1 MAISS
6 AGIGSGLDVAKIVE
20 QMVAAEKVPLKKLEY
35 KAEGIQTQISTY
47 GEIKSLTSKLGDIVS
62 KLTRDSAW
70 NGVSI
75 SSSNPT
81 LSGTMTGIAATGTY
95 NIKVTHLAQAQTT
108 ALGGTGG
115 IALAKDQAMGT
126 AGTITLKMGAESKDI
141 NITSS
146 DTLTKIATKINEAGM
161 GIQASIVTDVNGQER
176 LMLRSKETGTDKS
189 FKVEIDTALTKLGQ
203 KTSTDKAFE
212 VNLSA
217 PLAAVLGQN
226 TTQNAQNAKV
236 ELNGL
241 VVESSSNTFANTI
254 PGMSFTV
261 SEVTSTAATLN
272 VKADTEAMKKN
283 IQEFV
288 DTYNELNDLLTK
300 STKSVRTADGKL
312 DPSVQKEGVGTLQ
325 GDSATVSLQNSLRML
340 TQGISGSTG
349 GLTRLA
355 EIGIQ
360 MQEGGKLSTDTTK
373 LDKALTNLEGLKGL
387 FANKADALGQGGGI
401 AVNFKNFTDKL
412 LAFDGTLNTKSDSLD
427 SKLKSNTAEQD
438 KVNKRADTLEKR
450 LYAQYSA
457 LDTKM
462 ASLNALNAYVS
473 QMVTTWNKAKS

>member
-20 QMVAAEKVPLKKLEY
+20 QTVAAEKVPLKKLEY

-95 NIKVTHLAQAQTT
+95 NIQVTHLAQAQTT
-108 ALGGTGG
+108 ALGGAGG
-115 IALAKDQAMGT
+115 IALAKDQAMGA
-126 AGTITLKMGAESKDI
+126 AGTIKLTMGTESKDI
-141 NITSS
+141 AIESS

-161 GIQASIVTDVNGQER
+161 GIQASIVTNVDGQER
-176 LMLRSKETGTDKS
+176 LMLRSKETGTDKA
-189 FKVEIDTALTKLGQ
+189 FTVDLG
-203 KTSTDKAFE
+203 A
-212 VNLSA
+212 A
-217 PLAAVLGQN
+217 PAVLGQN

-412 LAFDGTLNTKSDSLD
+412 LSFDGTLNTKTDSLERT
-427 SKLKSNTAEQD
+427 LKSNSAEQT
-438 KVNKRADTLEKR
+438 KVNTRADTLEKR

>member
-20 QMVAAEKVPLKKLEY
+20 QTVAAEKVPLKKLEY

-108 ALGGTGG
+108 ALGGAGG
-115 IALAKDQAMGT
+115 AALPKDQTMGA
-126 AGTITLKMGAESKDI
+126 AGTIKLTMGTESKDI
-141 NITSS
+141 AIESS

-161 GIQASIVTDVNGQER
+161 GIQASVVTDVDGKER
-176 LMLRSKETGTDKS
+176 LMLRSKETGTDK
-189 FKVEIDTALTKLGQ
+189 
-203 KTSTDKAFE
+203 AFT
-212 VNLSA
+212 VDLSA
-217 PLAAVLGQN
+217 APAPAPAPAPAVLGQ
-226 TTQNAQNAKV
+226 TTPQNAQNAQNAKV

-241 VVESSSNTFANTI
+241 VVESSTNTFANTI

-412 LAFDGTLNTKSDSLD
+412 LSFDGTLNTKTDSLERT
-427 SKLKSNTAEQD
+427 LKSNSAEQD
-438 KVNKRADTLEKR
+438 KVNTRADTLEKR

>member
-20 QMVAAEKVPLKKLEY
+20 QTVAAEKTPLKKLEY

-47 GEIKSLTSKLGDIVS
+47 GEIKSLTSKLGDSVS

-95 NIKVTHLAQAQTT
+95 NIQVTQLAQAQTT
-108 ALGGTGG
+108 ALGGAGG
-115 IALAKDQAMGT
+115 AALPKDQTMGA
-126 AGTITLKMGAESKDI
+126 AGTIKLTMGTESKDI
-141 NITSS
+141 AIESS

-161 GIQASIVTDVNGQER
+161 GIQASIVTDVDGKER
-176 LMLRSKETGTDKS
+176 LMLRSKETGTDKAFTVDLGS
-189 FKVEIDTALTKLGQ
+189 LSSAPAALGQ
-203 KTSTDKAFE
+203 
-212 VNLSA
+212 
-217 PLAAVLGQN
+217 PL
-226 TTQNAQNAKV
+226 TPTQTAQNAKV
-236 ELNGL
+236 KLNGME
-241 VVESSSNTFANTI
+241 VESSSNTFANTI

-261 SEVTSTAATLN
+261 SELTSTAATLN

-412 LAFDGTLNTKSDSLD
+412 LAFDGTLNTKSDSLE

>member
-20 QMVAAEKVPLKKLEY
+20 QTVAAEKVPLKKLEY

-47 GEIKSLTSKLGDIVS
+47 GEIKSLTSKLGDSVS

-70 NGVSI
+70 NGVTI
-75 SSSNPT
+75 SSSNST
-81 LSGTMTGIAATGTY
+81 ITGTMTGIAAPGTY

-108 ALGGTGG
+108 ALGGAGG
-115 IALAKDQAMGT
+115 AALPKDQAMGA
-126 AGTITLKMGAESKDI
+126 AGTIKLTMGTESKDI
-141 NITSS
+141 AISSS

-161 GIQASIVTDVNGQER
+161 GIQASIVTDVDGKER
-176 LMLRSKETGTDKS
+176 LMLRSKETGTDKE
-189 FKVEIDTALTKLGQ
+189 FT
-203 KTSTDKAFE
+203 
-212 VNLSA
+212 VNLGAA
-217 PLAAVLGQN
+217 PGVLGQN

-236 ELNGL
+236 ELNGMA
-241 VVESSSNTFANTI
+241 VESSSNTFANTI

-272 VKADTEAMKKN
+272 VKPDTEAMKKN

-288 DTYNELNDLLTK
+288 DAYNELNDLLTK
-300 STKSVRTADGKL
+300 STKSVRTADGKV
-312 DPSVQKEGVGTLQ
+312 DQSAQSSGVGTLQ
-325 GDSATVSLQNSLRML
+325 GDSTTVSLQNSLRML
-340 TQGISGSTG
+340 TQGISGSKG
-349 GLTRLA
+349 SLTRLSD
-355 EIGIQ
+355 IGIQ
-360 MQEGGKLSTDTTK
+360 MQEGGKLSLDASK
-373 LDKALTNLEGLKGL
+373 LDKALTNVDDLKGL
-387 FANKADALGQGGGI
+387 FANKADSQGQGGGI
-401 AVNFKNFTDKL
+401 AVNFKNFTDQL

-427 SKLKSNTAEQD
+427 SKLKSNIAEQD
-438 KVNKRADTLEKR
+438 KVNKRADALEKR

-473 QMVTTWNKAKS
+473 QMVTTWNNSKS

>member
-75 SSSNPT
+75 SSSNTT

-115 IALAKDQAMGT
+115 IALAKDQAMGA
-126 AGTITLKMGAESKDI
+126 AGTIKLKMGAVEKDI
-141 NITSS
+141 SVSGS
-146 DTLTKIATKINEAGM
+146 DTLTKIATKINEAEM
-161 GIQASIVTDVNGQER
+161 GIQASVVTDVDGKER
-176 LMLRSKETGTDKS
+176 LMLRSKETGTDK
-189 FKVEIDTALTKLGQ
+189 
-203 KTSTDKAFE
+203 AFT
-212 VNLSA
+212 VDLSA
-217 PLAAVLGQN
+217 APTVLGQN

-241 VVESSSNTFANTI
+241 VVESSANTFANTI

-288 DTYNELNDLLTK
+288 DTYNELNDLLTQ
-300 STKSVRTADGKL
+300 STKYVEESKTA
-312 DPSVQKEGVGTLQ
+312 GVLQ

-412 LAFDGTLNTKSDSLD
+412 LSFDGTLNTKTDSLERT
-427 SKLKSNTAEQD
+427 LKSNSAEQT
-438 KVNKRADTLEKR
+438 KVNTRADTLEKR

>member
-108 ALGGTGG
+108 AIGGAGG
-115 IALAKDQAMGT
+115 AALPKDQAMGAA
-126 AGTITLKMGAESKDI
+126 AGTIKLKMGAVEKDI
-141 NITSS
+141 SVSGT
-146 DTLTKIATKINEAGM
+146 DTLTSIATKVNEAGM
-161 GIQASIVTDVNGQER
+161 GIQASIVTDVDGKER
-176 LMLRSKETGTDKS
+176 LMLRSKETGTDKK
-189 FKVEIDTALTKLGQ
+189 FTVDIDSALTALGQ
-203 KTSTDKAFE
+203 TTTQ
-212 VNLSA
+212 
-217 PLAAVLGQN
+217 AA
-226 TTQNAQNAKV
+226 QNAQV
-236 ELNGL
+236 ELNGMAI
-241 VVESSSNTFANTI
+241 ESSSNTFANTI
-254 PGMSFTV
+254 PGLSFTV
-261 SEVTSTAATLN
+261 SEVTTTAATLN

-412 LAFDGTLNTKSDSLD
+412 LSFDGTLNTKTDSLERT
-427 SKLKSNTAEQD
+427 LKSNSAEQA
-438 KVNKRADTLEKR
+438 KVNTRADTLEKR

>member
-95 NIKVTHLAQAQTT
+95 NIQVTQLAQAQTT
-108 ALGGTGG
+108 ALGGIDGA
-115 IALAKDQAMGT
+115 ALPKDQPMG
-126 AGTITLKMGAESKDI
+126 AGTIKLTMGTESKDI
-141 NITSS
+141 DITPS

-161 GIQASIVTDVNGQER
+161 GIQASIVTNVDGQER
-176 LMLRSKETGTDKS
+176 LMLRSKETGTDKA
-189 FKVEIDTALTKLGQ
+189 FTVDIDPALTKLGQ
-203 KTSTDKAFE
+203 AKAQ
-212 VNLSA
+212 A
-217 PLAAVLGQN
+217 
-226 TTQNAQNAKV
+226 AQNAKV
-236 ELNGL
+236 ELNGM

-254 PGMSFTV
+254 PGLSFTV
-261 SEVTSTAATLN
+261 SEVTTNAATLT

-288 DTYNELNDLLTK
+288 DAYNELNDLLTK
-300 STKSVRTADGKL
+300 STKSVRTADGKV
-312 DPSVQKEGVGTLQ
+312 DQSAQSSGVGTLQ
-325 GDSATVSLQNSLRML
+325 GDSTTVSLQNSLRML
-340 TQGISGSTG
+340 TQGISGSKG
-349 GLTRLA
+349 SLTRLSD
-355 EIGIQ
+355 IGIQ
-360 MQEGGKLSTDTTK
+360 MQEGGKLSLDASK
-373 LDKALTNLEGLKGL
+373 LDKALTNVDDLKGL
-387 FANKADALGQGGGI
+387 FANKADSQGQGGGI
-401 AVNFKNFTDKL
+401 AVNFKNFTDQL

-427 SKLKSNTAEQD
+427 SKLKSNIAEQD
-438 KVNKRADTLEKR
+438 KVNKRADALETR

-473 QMVTTWNKAKS
+473 QMVTTWNKG

>member
-20 QMVAAEKVPLKKLEY
+20 QMVAAEKTPLKKLEY

-47 GEIKSLTSKLGDIVS
+47 GEIKSLTSKLGDSAS

-70 NGVSI
+70 NGVTI
-75 SSSNPT
+75 SSSNST
-81 LSGTMTGIAATGTY
+81 ITGTMTGIAEPGTY
-95 NIKVTHLAQAQTT
+95 NIKVTQLAQAQTT
-108 ALGGTGG
+108 VIGGTGG
-115 IALAKDQAMGT
+115 AGGSALAKDQTMG
-126 AGTITLKMGAESKDI
+126 ADGTIKLKMGAVEKDI
-141 NITSS
+141 SVSSS
-146 DTLTKIATKINEAGM
+146 DTLTKIATKINEAEM
-161 GIQASIVTDVNGQER
+161 GIQASVVTDVDGKER
-176 LMLRSKETGTDKS
+176 LMLRSKETGTDK
-189 FKVEIDTALTKLGQ
+189 
-203 KTSTDKAFE
+203 AFT
-212 VNLSA
+212 VDLSSA
-217 PLAAVLGQN
+217 PTVLGQN

-288 DTYNELNDLLTK
+288 DAYNALNDLLTK
-300 STKSVRTADGKL
+300 STKSVRTADGKV
-312 DPSVQKEGVGTLQ
+312 DQSAQNSGAGTLQ
-325 GDSATVSLQNSLRML
+325 GDSTTVSLQNSLRML
-340 TQGISGSTG
+340 TQGISGSKG
-349 GLTRLA
+349 SLTRLSD
-355 EIGIQ
+355 IGIQ

-373 LDKALTNLEGLKGL
+373 LDKALTNIDDLKGL
-387 FANKADALGQGGGI
+387 FANKADGLGQGGGI

-412 LAFDGTLNTKSDSLD
+412 LAYDGTLNTKSDSLE

-438 KVNKRADTLEKR
+438 KVNKRADALEKR

-473 QMVTTWNKAKS
+473 QMVTTWNNSKS

>member
-20 QMVAAEKVPLKKLEY
+20 QTVAAEKTPLKKLEY

-47 GEIKSLTSKLGDIVS
+47 GEIKSLTSKLGDSAS

-95 NIKVTHLAQAQTT
+95 NIQVTQLAQAQTT
-108 ALGGTGG
+108 ALGGIDGA
-115 IALAKDQAMGT
+115 ALPKDQPMG
-126 AGTITLKMGAESKDI
+126 AGTIKLTMGTESKDI
-141 NITSS
+141 DITPS

-161 GIQASIVTDVNGQER
+161 GIQASIVTDVDGKER
-176 LMLRSKETGTDKS
+176 LMLRSKETGTDKAFTVDLS
-189 FKVEIDTALTKLGQ
+189 SAPTALRQT
-203 KTSTDKAFE
+203 
-212 VNLSA
+212 
-217 PLAAVLGQN
+217 P
-226 TTQNAQNAKV
+226 TQDAQNAKV
-236 ELNGL
+236 KLNGME
-241 VVESSSNTFANTI
+241 VESSSNTFANTI

-272 VKADTEAMKKN
+272 VKPDTEAMKKN

-288 DTYNELNDLLTK
+288 DAYNELNDLLTK
-300 STKSVRTADGKL
+300 STKSVRTADGKV
-312 DPSVQKEGVGTLQ
+312 DQSAQSSGVGTLQ
-325 GDSATVSLQNSLRML
+325 GDSTTVSLQNSLRML
-340 TQGISGSTG
+340 TQGISGSKG
-349 GLTRLA
+349 SLTRLSD
-355 EIGIQ
+355 IGIQ
-360 MQEGGKLSTDTTK
+360 MQEGGKLSLDASK
-373 LDKALTNLEGLKGL
+373 LDKALTNVDDVKGL
-387 FANKADALGQGGGI
+387 FANKADSLGQGGGI

-438 KVNKRADTLEKR
+438 KVNKRAEALETR

-473 QMVTTWNKAKS
+473 QMVTTWNKA

>member
-95 NIKVTHLAQAQTT
+95 NIKVTDLAQAQTT
-108 ALGGTGG
+108 ALGGAGG
-115 IALAKDQAMGT
+115 AALPKDKPMGA
-126 AGTITLKMGAESKDI
+126 AGTIKLTMGAESKDI
-141 NITSS
+141 AIESS

-161 GIQASIVTDVNGQER
+161 GIQASIVTNVDGQER
-176 LMLRSKETGTDKS
+176 LMLRSKETGTDK
-189 FKVEIDTALTKLGQ
+189 
-203 KTSTDKAFE
+203 AFT
-212 VNLSA
+212 VDLSSA
-217 PLAAVLGQN
+217 PTALGQN
-226 TTQNAQNAKV
+226 TPQNAKNAKV

-241 VVESSSNTFANTI
+241 VVESSTNTFANTI

-412 LAFDGTLNTKSDSLD
+412 LSFDGTLNTKTDSLERT
-427 SKLKSNTAEQD
+427 LKSNSAEQT
-438 KVNKRADTLEKR
+438 KVNTRADTLEKR

>member
-20 QMVAAEKVPLKKLEY
+20 QTVAAEKIPLKKLEY

-47 GEIKSLTSKLGDIVS
+47 GEIKSLTSKLGDIAS

-70 NGVSI
+70 NGVTI
-75 SSSNPT
+75 SSSNST
-81 LSGTMTGIAATGTY
+81 ITGTMTGIAAPGTY
-95 NIKVTHLAQAQTT
+95 NIKVTQLAQAQTT
-108 ALGGTGG
+108 VIGGADAV
-115 IALAKDQAMGT
+115 ALAKDETMG
-126 AGTITLKMGAESKDI
+126 ADGTIKLKMGAVEKDI
-141 NITSS
+141 SVSSS
-146 DTLTKIATKINEAGM
+146 DTLTKIATKINEAEM
-161 GIQASIVTDVNGQER
+161 GIQASVVTDVDGKER
-176 LMLRSKETGTDKS
+176 LMLRSKETGTDKA
-189 FKVEIDTALTKLGQ
+189 FTVDIDPDLTKLGQ
-203 KTSTDKAFE
+203 AKAQ
-212 VNLSA
+212 A
-217 PLAAVLGQN
+217 
-226 TTQNAQNAKV
+226 AQNAKV
-236 ELNGL
+236 ELNGME
-241 VVESSSNTFANTI
+241 VESSSNTFANTI

-288 DTYNELNDLLTK
+288 EAYNALNDLLTQ
-300 STKSVRTADGKL
+300 STKYVEESKTA
-312 DPSVQKEGVGTLQ
+312 GVLQ

-412 LAFDGTLNTKSDSLD
+412 LSFDGTLNTKTDSLERT
-427 SKLKSNTAEQD
+427 LKSNSAAQD
-438 KVNKRADTLEKR
+438 KVNTRADTLEKR

>member
-20 QMVAAEKVPLKKLEY
+20 QMVAAEKIPLKKLEY

-95 NIKVTHLAQAQTT
+95 NIKVTDLAQAQTT
-108 ALGGTGG
+108 ALGGAGG
-115 IALAKDQAMGT
+115 IALAKDKAMGA
-126 AGTITLKMGAESKDI
+126 AGTIKLKMGAVEKDI
-141 NITSS
+141 SVSSS
-146 DTLTKIATKINEAGM
+146 DTLTKIATKINEAEM
-161 GIQASIVTDVNGQER
+161 GIQASVVTDVDGKER
-176 LMLRSKETGTDKS
+176 LMLRSKETGTDK
-189 FKVEIDTALTKLGQ
+189 
-203 KTSTDKAFE
+203 AFT
-212 VNLSA
+212 VDLSA
-217 PLAAVLGQN
+217 APTVLGQN

-241 VVESSSNTFANTI
+241 IVESSSNTFANTI

-288 DTYNELNDLLTK
+288 DTYNELNDLLTQ
-300 STKSVRTADGKL
+300 STKYVEESKTA
-312 DPSVQKEGVGTLQ
+312 GVLQ

-412 LAFDGTLNTKSDSLD
+412 LSFDGTLNTKTDSLERT
-427 SKLKSNTAEQD
+427 LKSNSAEQT
-438 KVNKRADTLEKR
+438 KVNTRADTLEKR

>member
-108 ALGGTGG
+108 ALGGAGG
-115 IALAKDQAMGT
+115 IALAKDQAMGA
-126 AGTITLKMGAESKDI
+126 AGTIKLKMGAVEKEISVS
-141 NITSS
+141 SS
-146 DTLTKIATKINEAGM
+146 DTLTKIATKINEAEM
-161 GIQASIVTDVNGQER
+161 GIQASVVTDVDGKER
-176 LMLRSKETGTDKS
+176 LMLRSKETGTDKAFTVDLS
-189 FKVEIDTALTKLGQ
+189 SAPTALGQ
-203 KTSTDKAFE
+203 AE
-212 VNLSA
+212 A
-217 PLAAVLGQN
+217 QAAK
-226 TTQNAQNAKV
+226 NAKV
-236 ELNGL
+236 KLNGME
-241 VVESSSNTFANTI
+241 VESSTNTFANTI

-288 DTYNELNDLLTK
+288 DTYNELNDLLTQ
-300 STKSVRTADGKL
+300 STKYVEESKTA
-312 DPSVQKEGVGTLQ
+312 GVLQ

-412 LAFDGTLNTKSDSLD
+412 LSFDGTLNTKTDSLERT
-427 SKLKSNTAEQD
+427 LKSNSAEQT
-438 KVNKRADTLEKR
+438 KVNTRADTLEKR

>member
-20 QMVAAEKVPLKKLEY
+20 QTVAAEKTPLKKLEY

-47 GEIKSLTSKLGDIVS
+47 GEIKSLTSKLGDSVS

-95 NIKVTHLAQAQTT
+95 NIQVMHLAQAQTT
-108 ALGGTGG
+108 ALGGAGG
-115 IALAKDQAMGT
+115 AALPKDQTMGA
-126 AGTITLKMGAESKDI
+126 AGTIKLTMGTESKDI
-141 NITSS
+141 AIESS

-161 GIQASIVTDVNGQER
+161 GIQASIVTDVDGKER
-176 LMLRSKETGTDKS
+176 LMLRSKETGTDK
-189 FKVEIDTALTKLGQ
+189 
-203 KTSTDKAFE
+203 AFT
-212 VNLSA
+212 VDLSA
-217 PLAAVLGQN
+217 APTVLGQN

-261 SEVTSTAATLN
+261 SELTSTAATLN

-412 LAFDGTLNTKSDSLD
+412 LAFDGTLNTKSDSLE

>member
-20 QMVAAEKVPLKKLEY
+20 QTVAAEKVPLKKLEY

-47 GEIKSLTSKLGDIVS
+47 GEIKSLTSKLGDIAS

-95 NIKVTHLAQAQTT
+95 NIQVTQLAQAQTT
-108 ALGGTGG
+108 ALGGAGG
-115 IALAKDQAMGT
+115 AALPKDQTMGA
-126 AGTITLKMGAESKDI
+126 AGTIKLTMGTESKDI
-141 NITSS
+141 AIESS

-161 GIQASIVTDVNGQER
+161 GIQASIVTDVDGKER
-176 LMLRSKETGTDKS
+176 LMLRSKETGTDKAFTVDLGS
-189 FKVEIDTALTKLGQ
+189 LSSAPAALGQ
-203 KTSTDKAFE
+203 AE
-212 VNLSA
+212 A
-217 PLAAVLGQN
+217 QAAK
-226 TTQNAQNAKV
+226 NAKV
-236 ELNGL
+236 KLNGMD
-241 VVESSSNTFANTI
+241 VESSSNTFANTI

-261 SEVTSTAATLN
+261 SELTSTAATLN

-412 LAFDGTLNTKSDSLD
+412 LAFDGTLNTKSDSLE

>member
-35 KAEGIQTQISTY
+35 KAEGIQTQISTS

-108 ALGGTGG
+108 AIGGAGG
-115 IALAKDQAMGT
+115 AALPKDQAMGAA
-126 AGTITLKMGAESKDI
+126 AGTIKLKMGAVEKDI
-141 NITSS
+141 SVSGS
-146 DTLTKIATKINEAGM
+146 DTLTKIATKINEAEM
-161 GIQASIVTDVNGQER
+161 GIQASVVTDVDGKER
-176 LMLRSKETGTDKS
+176 LMLRSKETGTDKAFTVDLS
-189 FKVEIDTALTKLGQ
+189 SAPAALGQ
-203 KTSTDKAFE
+203 T
-212 VNLSA
+212 
-217 PLAAVLGQN
+217 
-226 TTQNAQNAKV
+226 TTQTAQNAKV
-236 ELNGL
+236 ELNGM
-241 VVESSSNTFANTI
+241 VVESSTNTFANTI

-288 DTYNELNDLLTK
+288 DTYNELNDLLTQ
-300 STKSVRTADGKL
+300 STKYVEESKTA
-312 DPSVQKEGVGTLQ
+312 GVLQ

-360 MQEGGKLSTDTTK
+360 MQEGGKLSTDITK

-412 LAFDGTLNTKSDSLD
+412 LSFDGTLNTKTDSLERT
-427 SKLKSNTAEQD
+427 LKSNSAEQA
-438 KVNKRADTLEKR
+438 KVNTRADTLEKR

>member
-20 QMVAAEKVPLKKLEY
+20 QTVAAEKVPLKKLEY

-95 NIKVTHLAQAQTT
+95 NIQVTDLAQAQTT

-115 IALAKDQAMGT
+115 IALAKDQTMGA
-126 AGTITLKMGAESKDI
+126 AGTIKLKMGAVEKDI
-141 NITSS
+141 SVSGS
-146 DTLTKIATKINEAGM
+146 DTLTKIATKINEAEM
-161 GIQASIVTDVNGQER
+161 GIQASVVTDVDGKER
-176 LMLRSKETGTDKS
+176 LMLRSKETGTDKA
-189 FKVEIDTALTKLGQ
+189 FTVDLG
-203 KTSTDKAFE
+203 A
-212 VNLSA
+212 A
-217 PLAAVLGQN
+217 PAVLGQN

-288 DTYNELNDLLTK
+288 DTYNELNDLLTQ
-300 STKSVRTADGKL
+300 STKYVEESKTA
-312 DPSVQKEGVGTLQ
+312 GVLQ

-412 LAFDGTLNTKSDSLD
+412 LSFDGTLNTKTDSLERT
-427 SKLKSNTAEQD
+427 LKSNSAEQT
-438 KVNKRADTLEKR
+438 KVNTRADTLEKR

>member
-20 QMVAAEKVPLKKLEY
+20 QTVAAEKIPLKKLEY

-47 GEIKSLTSKLGDIVS
+47 GEIKSLTSKLGDSVS

-75 SSSNPT
+75 SSSNST
-81 LSGTMTGIAATGTY
+81 ITGTMTGIAAPGTY
-95 NIKVTHLAQAQTT
+95 NIKVTQLAQAQTT
-108 ALGGTGG
+108 VIGGADAV
-115 IALAKDQAMGT
+115 ALAKDETMG
-126 AGTITLKMGAESKDI
+126 ASGNIKLKMGAVEKEISVS
-141 NITSS
+141 SS
-146 DTLTKIATKINEAGM
+146 DTLTKIATKINEAEM
-161 GIQASIVTDVNGQER
+161 GIQASVVTDVDGKER
-176 LMLRSKETGTDKS
+176 LMLRSKETGTDKA
-189 FKVEIDTALTKLGQ
+189 FTVDIALTKLDQ
-203 KTSTDKAFE
+203 AQSQ
-212 VNLSA
+212 
-217 PLAAVLGQN
+217 AAA
-226 TTQNAQNAKV
+226 NATVQ
-236 ELNGL
+236 LNGMAI
-241 VVESSSNTFANTI
+241 ESSSNTFANTI

-412 LAFDGTLNTKSDSLD
+412 LAFDGTLNTKSDSLE

>member
-95 NIKVTHLAQAQTT
+95 NIQVTHLAQAQTT
-108 ALGGTGG
+108 ALGGAGG
-115 IALAKDQAMGT
+115 IALAKDQAMGA
-126 AGTITLKMGAESKDI
+126 AGTIKLTMGTESKDI
-141 NITSS
+141 DITSS

-161 GIQASIVTDVNGQER
+161 GIQASIVTNVDGQER
-176 LMLRSKETGTDKS
+176 LMLRSKETGTDKA
-189 FKVEIDTALTKLGQ
+189 FTVDLG
-203 KTSTDKAFE
+203 A
-212 VNLSA
+212 A
-217 PLAAVLGQN
+217 PAVLGQN

-241 VVESSSNTFANTI
+241 VVESSANTFANTI

-288 DTYNELNDLLTK
+288 DTYNELNDLLTQ
-300 STKSVRTADGKL
+300 STKYVEESKTA
-312 DPSVQKEGVGTLQ
+312 GVLQ

-412 LAFDGTLNTKSDSLD
+412 LSFDGTLNTKTDSLERT
-427 SKLKSNTAEQD
+427 LKSNSAEQT
-438 KVNKRADTLEKR
+438 KVNTRADTLEKR

>member
-20 QMVAAEKVPLKKLEY
+20 QMVAAEKIPLKKLEY

-75 SSSNPT
+75 SSSNTT

-108 ALGGTGG
+108 ALGGAGG
-115 IALAKDQAMGT
+115 IALAKDQAMGA
-126 AGTITLKMGAESKDI
+126 AGTIKLTMGTESKDI
-141 NITSS
+141 AISSS

-161 GIQASIVTDVNGQER
+161 GIQASIVTNVDGQER
-176 LMLRSKETGTDKS
+176 LMLRSKETGTDK
-189 FKVEIDTALTKLGQ
+189 
-203 KTSTDKAFE
+203 AFT
-212 VNLSA
+212 VDLSA
-217 PLAAVLGQN
+217 APAVLGQT

-236 ELNGL
+236 ELNGMA
-241 VVESSSNTFANTI
+241 VESSSNTFANTI

-288 DTYNELNDLLTK
+288 EAYNALNDLLTQ
-300 STKSVRTADGKL
+300 STKYVEESKTA
-312 DPSVQKEGVGTLQ
+312 GVLQ

-412 LAFDGTLNTKSDSLD
+412 LSFDGTLNTKTDSLERT
-427 SKLKSNTAEQD
+427 LKSNSAAQD
-438 KVNKRADTLEKR
+438 KVNTRADTLEKR

>member
-108 ALGGTGG
+108 ALGGTDGAGG
-115 IALAKDQAMGT
+115 SALTKDQTMGA
-126 AGTITLKMGAESKDI
+126 AGTIKLKMGAVEKDI
-141 NITSS
+141 SVSDS
-146 DTLTKIATKINEAGM
+146 DTLTKIATKINEAEM
-161 GIQASIVTDVNGQER
+161 GIQASVVTDVDGKER
-176 LMLRSKETGTDKS
+176 LMLRSKETGTDKAFTVDLS
-189 FKVEIDTALTKLGQ
+189 SAPALGQ
-203 KTSTDKAFE
+203 ATPQT
-212 VNLSA
+212 
-217 PLAAVLGQN
+217 
-226 TTQNAQNAKV
+226 AQNAKV
-236 ELNGL
+236 KLNGME
-241 VVESSSNTFANTI
+241 VESSTNTFANTI

-288 DTYNELNDLLTK
+288 DTYNELNDLLTQ
-300 STKSVRTADGKL
+300 STKYVEESKTA
-312 DPSVQKEGVGTLQ
+312 GVLQ

-412 LAFDGTLNTKSDSLD
+412 LSFDGTLNTKTDSLERT
-427 SKLKSNTAEQD
+427 LKSNSAEQT
-438 KVNKRADTLEKR
+438 KVNTRADTLEKR

>member
-95 NIKVTHLAQAQTT
+95 NIQVTHLAQAQTT
-108 ALGGTGG
+108 ALGGAGG
-115 IALAKDQAMGT
+115 AALPKDKPMGA
-126 AGTITLKMGAESKDI
+126 AGTIKLTMGTESKDI
-141 NITSS
+141 AIESS

-161 GIQASIVTDVNGQER
+161 GIQASIVTDVDGKER
-176 LMLRSKETGTDKS
+176 LMLRSKETGTDKAFTVDLGS
-189 FKVEIDTALTKLGQ
+189 LSSAPAALGQ
-203 KTSTDKAFE
+203 
-212 VNLSA
+212 
-217 PLAAVLGQN
+217 PL
-226 TTQNAQNAKV
+226 TPTQTAQNAKV
-236 ELNGL
+236 KLNGMD
-241 VVESSSNTFANTI
+241 VESSTNTFANTI

-288 DTYNELNDLLTK
+288 DTYNELNDLLTQ
-300 STKSVRTADGKL
+300 STKYVEESKTA
-312 DPSVQKEGVGTLQ
+312 GVLQ

-412 LAFDGTLNTKSDSLD
+412 LSFDGTLNTKTDSLERT
-427 SKLKSNTAEQD
+427 LKSNSAEQT
-438 KVNKRADTLEKR
+438 KVNTRADTLEKR

>member
-1 MAISS
+1 
-6 AGIGSGLDVAKIVE
+6 
-20 QMVAAEKVPLKKLEY
+20 MVAAEKTPLKKLEY

-108 ALGGTGG
+108 ALGGAGG
-115 IALAKDQAMGT
+115 IALAKDQAMGA
-126 AGTITLKMGAESKDI
+126 AGTIKLTMGTESKDI
-141 NITSS
+141 AIESS

-161 GIQASIVTDVNGQER
+161 GIQASIVTDVDGKER
-176 LMLRSKETGTDKS
+176 LMLRSKETGTDKAFTVDLGS
-189 FKVEIDTALTKLGQ
+189 LSSAPAALGQ
-203 KTSTDKAFE
+203 PPT
-212 VNLSA
+212 
-217 PLAAVLGQN
+217 P
-226 TTQNAQNAKV
+226 TQKAQNAKV

-288 DTYNELNDLLTK
+288 DTYNELNDLLTQ
-300 STKSVRTADGKL
+300 STKYVEESKTA
-312 DPSVQKEGVGTLQ
+312 GVLQ

-412 LAFDGTLNTKSDSLD
+412 LSFDGTLNTKTDSLERT
-427 SKLKSNTAEQD
+427 LKSNSAEQT
-438 KVNKRADTLEKR
+438 KVNTRADTLEKR

>member
-20 QMVAAEKVPLKKLEY
+20 QTVAAEKIPLKKLEY

-47 GEIKSLTSKLGDIVS
+47 GEIKSLTSKLGDIAS

-70 NGVSI
+70 NGVTI
-75 SSSNPT
+75 SSSNST
-81 LSGTMTGIAATGTY
+81 ITGTMTGIAAPGTY
-95 NIKVTHLAQAQTT
+95 NIKVTQLAQAQTT
-108 ALGGTGG
+108 VIGGTGG
-115 IALAKDQAMGT
+115 AGGSALAKDQTMG
-126 AGTITLKMGAESKDI
+126 ADGTIKLKMGAVEKDI
-141 NITSS
+141 SVSSS
-146 DTLTKIATKINEAGM
+146 DTLTTIATKINEAEM
-161 GIQASIVTDVNGQER
+161 GIQASVVTDVDGKER
-176 LMLRSKETGTDKS
+176 LMMRSKETGTDK
-189 FKVEIDTALTKLGQ
+189 
-203 KTSTDKAFE
+203 AFT
-212 VNLSA
+212 VDLSSA
-217 PLAAVLGQN
+217 PTVLGQN

-272 VKADTEAMKKN
+272 VKPDTEAMKKN

-288 DTYNELNDLLTK
+288 DAYNELNDLLTK
-300 STKSVRTADGKL
+300 STKSVRTADGKV
-312 DPSVQKEGVGTLQ
+312 DQSAQSSGVGTLQ
-325 GDSATVSLQNSLRML
+325 GDSTTVSLQNSLRML
-340 TQGISGSTG
+340 TQGISGSKG
-349 GLTRLA
+349 SLTRLSD
-355 EIGIQ
+355 IGIQ
-360 MQEGGKLSTDTTK
+360 MQEGGKLSLDASK
-373 LDKALTNLEGLKGL
+373 LDKALTNVDDLKGL
-387 FANKADALGQGGGI
+387 FANKADSQGQGGGI
-401 AVNFKNFTDKL
+401 AVNFKNFTDQL

-427 SKLKSNTAEQD
+427 SKLKSNIAEQD
-438 KVNKRADTLEKR
+438 KVNKRADALETR

-473 QMVTTWNKAKS
+473 QMVTTWNKS

>member
-20 QMVAAEKVPLKKLEY
+20 QMVAAEKIPLKKLEY

-75 SSSNPT
+75 SSSNTT

-108 ALGGTGG
+108 ALGGTDGS
-115 IALAKDQAMGT
+115 ALAKDKTMGA
-126 AGTITLKMGAESKDI
+126 AGTIKLKMGAVEKDI
-141 NITSS
+141 SVSSS
-146 DTLTKIATKINEAGM
+146 DTLTKIATKINEAEM
-161 GIQASIVTDVNGQER
+161 GIQASVVTDVDGKER
-176 LMLRSKETGTDKS
+176 LMLRSKETGTDK
-189 FKVEIDTALTKLGQ
+189 
-203 KTSTDKAFE
+203 AFT
-212 VNLSA
+212 VDLSDA
-217 PLAAVLGQN
+217 PAVLGQPPTPTQN
-226 TTQNAQNAKV
+226 AQNAQNAKV

-241 VVESSSNTFANTI
+241 IVESSSNTFANTI

-288 DTYNELNDLLTK
+288 EAYNALNDLLTQ
-300 STKSVRTADGKL
+300 STKYVEESKTA
-312 DPSVQKEGVGTLQ
+312 GVLQ

-412 LAFDGTLNTKSDSLD
+412 LSFDGTLNTKTDSLERT
-427 SKLKSNTAEQD
+427 LKSNSAAQD
-438 KVNKRADTLEKR
+438 KVNTRADTLEKR

>member
-108 ALGGTGG
+108 ALGGAGG
-115 IALAKDQAMGT
+115 IALAKDQTMEA
-126 AGTITLKMGAESKDI
+126 AGTIKLTMGTESKDI
-141 NITSS
+141 AIESS

-161 GIQASIVTDVNGQER
+161 GIQASIVTDVDGKER
-176 LMLRSKETGTDKS
+176 LMLRSKETGTDKA
-189 FKVEIDTALTKLGQ
+189 FTVDIDPDLTKLGQ
-203 KTSTDKAFE
+203 AKAQ
-212 VNLSA
+212 A
-217 PLAAVLGQN
+217 
-226 TTQNAQNAKV
+226 AQNAKV
-236 ELNGL
+236 ELNGME
-241 VVESSSNTFANTI
+241 VESSSNTFANTI

-288 DTYNELNDLLTK
+288 DTYNELNDLLTQ
-300 STKSVRTADGKL
+300 STKYVEESKTA
-312 DPSVQKEGVGTLQ
+312 GVLQ

-412 LAFDGTLNTKSDSLD
+412 LSFDGTLNTKTDSLERT
-427 SKLKSNTAEQD
+427 LKSNSAEQT
-438 KVNKRADTLEKR
+438 KVNTRADTLEKR

>member
-20 QMVAAEKVPLKKLEY
+20 QTVAAEKVPLKKLEY

-47 GEIKSLTSKLGDIVS
+47 GEIKSLTSKLGDIAS

-95 NIKVTHLAQAQTT
+95 NIKVTDLAQAQTT
-108 ALGGTGG
+108 ALGGTDGAGGAGG
-115 IALAKDQAMGT
+115 IALAKDQAMGA
-126 AGTITLKMGAESKDI
+126 AGTIKLKMGAVEKDI
-141 NITSS
+141 SVSGS
-146 DTLTKIATKINEAGM
+146 DTLTKIATKINEAEM
-161 GIQASIVTDVNGQER
+161 GIQASVVTDVDGKER
-176 LMLRSKETGTDKS
+176 LMLRSKETGTDK
-189 FKVEIDTALTKLGQ
+189 
-203 KTSTDKAFE
+203 AFT
-212 VNLSA
+212 VDLSA
-217 PLAAVLGQN
+217 APAVLGQN
-226 TTQNAQNAKV
+226 TTQNAKNAKV

-241 VVESSSNTFANTI
+241 VVESSANTFANTI

-412 LAFDGTLNTKSDSLD
+412 LSFDGTLNTKTDSLERT
-427 SKLKSNTAEQD
+427 LKSNSAEQT
-438 KVNKRADTLEKR
+438 KVNTRADTLEKR